1 MKKDPAAKRG
11 VLSWR
16 EVNNTSATLDKDK
29 KLVIIEAL
37 WNNRSPCSIYMDINM
52 SRTDICKIPA
62 HLHLYT
68 PASTLKTDLGEAL
81 CSHKFLLHMV
91 EENYFLEPN
100 ALGTIINNFVLPNG
114 LYGARMLLHTG
125 KKGIM
130 WWKEIIIDTQ
140 EHIAKPHQSTHQTIL
155 IKYIKITRKVTLDK
169 QRR

>member
-37 WNNRSPCSIYMDINM
+37 WNNRSPFSIYMDINM

-100 ALGTIINNFVLPNG
+100 ALGTIINNFVLSNG

-125 KKGIM
+125 KKGIIVV
-130 WWKEIIIDTQ
+130 EGNNN
-140 EHIAKPHQSTHQTIL
+140 
-155 IKYIKITRKVTLDK
+155 
-169 QRR
+169 